1 MGPLPHRLALRLVV
15 PRHGVPRVCV
25 ASPAWWAVGVGPG
38 PWLIVVAF
46 ATAASYFPHLRRWCL
61 VPSGE
66 FLPLRGFLPIGR
78 ACVVVVGRGFHI
90 HAVPPPL
97 GSRRRPWP
105 PYPALGWGWSVRGFH
120 PTTGQSSSLL
130 AIRPIGG
137 LRFVS
142 MGRGWGVSAIASF
155 ATSALGSGV
164 VRRRVGR
171 DKKARNG
178 ARHASC
184 SVSVTHR
191 AGLPLRGSP
200 LLFPPLLLPPRSVR

>member
-1 MGPLPHRLALRLVV
+1 MSYLGI
-15 PRHGVPRVCV
+15 GVPCVCV
-25 ASPAWWAVGVGPG
+25 ASPAWSEVGVGPG
-38 PWLIVVAF
+38 LWWRSRPPCRISLTF
-46 ATAASYFPHLRRWCL
+46 
-61 VPSGE
+61 
-66 FLPLRGFLPIGR
+66 
-78 ACVVVVGRGFHI
+78 VVGVRCPVVGSSFARIPTHRMGSRCRPGLGFHI

-105 PYPALGWGWSVRGFH
+105 PYPALGWGWSVRGSH
-120 PTTGQSSSLL
+120 PTTGRSSSSL

-137 LRFVS
+137 LCFVS
-142 MGRGWGVSAIASF
+142 MGRGWGVSALASF

-164 VRRRVGR
+164 VRKRVGR

-191 AGLPLRGSP
+191 AGLPLPGSP